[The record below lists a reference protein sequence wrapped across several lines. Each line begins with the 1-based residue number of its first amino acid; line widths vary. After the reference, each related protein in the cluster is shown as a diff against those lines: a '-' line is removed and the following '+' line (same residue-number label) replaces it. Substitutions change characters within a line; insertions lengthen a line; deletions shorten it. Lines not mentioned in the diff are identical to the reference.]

1 MVGFMVVPKISIDHR
16 IRLIDQVQK
25 LILSEFPEDQTPAVI
40 NNNMYAVKHT
50 DCFLQHYDIVT
61 YLDQLKYR
69 IEHATKKNQ

>member
-40 NNNMYAVKHT
+40 NHNMYAVKHT

>member
-16 IRLIDQVQK
+16 IRLIDEVQK
-25 LILSEFPEDQTPAVI
+25 MILSEFPEDQTPAVI
-40 NNNMYAVKHT
+40 NHNMYAIKHT

-69 IEHATKKNQ
+69 MQHATKKNK